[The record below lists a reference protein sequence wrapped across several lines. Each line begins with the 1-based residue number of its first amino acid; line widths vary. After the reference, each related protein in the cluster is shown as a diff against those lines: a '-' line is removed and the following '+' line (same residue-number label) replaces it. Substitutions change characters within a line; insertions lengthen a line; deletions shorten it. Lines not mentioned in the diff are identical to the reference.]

1 MKTLLLFL
9 VALILGGVF
18 NSLVLNVGMKIIP
31 PPQGFD
37 MNNPLELAKAMKVM
51 EVRHFVFPFL
61 AHALGTLIGVIAF
74 TYLSKS
80 NRLIFPMLIAGL
92 FFAGG
97 LYMVLILPSP
107 IWFNIID
114 LILAY
119 FPMAFIGYKTV
130 SKELLKK
137 K

>member
-18 NSLVLNVGMKIIP
+18 NSLVLNFGMEIIP
-31 PPQGFD
+31 PPEGYD
-37 MNNPLELAKAMKVM
+37 MNNPSELAKAMAVM
-51 EVRHFVFPFL
+51 EPKHFLFPFL
-61 AHALGTLIGVIAF
+61 AHALGTLVGAIFF
-74 TYLSKS
+74 TYFSKS
-80 NRLIFPMLIAGL
+80 NKLIFPMFIAGL

-107 IWFNIID
+107 IWFNAMD

-119 FPMAFIGYKTV
+119 FPVAFIGYILAKRKV
-130 SKELLKK
+130 
-137 K
+137 

>member
-1 MKTLLLFL
+1 MKKLLFL
-9 VALILGGVF
+9 LIALILGATF
-18 NSLVLNVGMKIIP
+18 NSIILNVGMKIIP

-61 AHALGTLIGVIAF
+61 AHALGTLLGVVFF
-74 TYLSKS
+74 TYFSKS
-80 NRLIFPMLIAGL
+80 NKLFFPMLIAGM

-107 IWFNIID
+107 IWFNVLD
-114 LILAY
+114 LVLAY
-119 FPMAFIGYKTV
+119 FPMSVFGFKLAKQ
-130 SKELLKK
+130 KA
-137 K
+137 